1 MTLQA
6 NILRDSVIR
15 SQLISEHVSLTFL
28 LSTRYSILFNRRL
41 KIDHSVGDGLYC
53 TDEENST
60 EITPDI
66 CQKLTDKILEFL
78 NDKNSKL
85 EMIYVPRD
93 ELIDIFTKNKLFDK
107 VGILKTWLDDPIPCI
122 KAGDIID
129 YAFEKISTDKERL
142 KIFEIRPYGK
152 GLLIRYPSSID
163 PTKIGPFVDQQVVH
177 NMINEYSDWAKL
189 INCDYVSKLNEAIY
203 KRNIDDIKWVAEG
216 LHEQKLA
223 IISEKLASNFKNKRI
238 VTIAGPSSSN
248 KTTFAKRLAIAL
260 RVLGYQSTV
269 IEMDDYFKDNKDV
282 PFGPDGLQ
290 DFESI
295 DCLNLKLL
303 GKRVNQLLSGER
315 IPRRRFNFKLGE
327 GYDSYPEN
335 ATESEI
341 EGCESL
347 QLPEKSFL
355 ILEGIHGLNPILLNA
370 LGRDRVTPI
379 FVSALTPLK
388 IDADH
393 RFPTSTLRLIRRMV
407 RDFKYRGHSPRQTLL
422 RWGSVR
428 RGEEKNILPYQ
439 QNAEYWFNSA
449 LVYELPVLS
458 IYAKGLLAEAS
469 VPEPNEDPESEK
481 AREITTMALRVQSL
495 LNLFYPVSVETV
507 PHISC
512 IREFVGG
519 SDLSY

>member
-1 MTLQA
+1 
-6 NILRDSVIR
+6 
-15 SQLISEHVSLTFL
+15 
-28 LSTRYSILFNRRL
+28 
-41 KIDHSVGDGLYC
+41 
-53 TDEENST
+53 
-60 EITPDI
+60 
-66 CQKLTDKILEFL
+66 
-78 NDKNSKL
+78 
-85 EMIYVPRD
+85 MIYVPRD

-282 PFGPDGLQ
+282 
-290 DFESI
+290 
-295 DCLNLKLL
+295 
-303 GKRVNQLLSGER
+303 
-315 IPRRRFNFKLGE
+315 
-327 GYDSYPEN
+327 
-335 ATESEI
+335 
-341 EGCESL
+341 
-347 QLPEKSFL
+347 
-355 ILEGIHGLNPILLNA
+355 
-370 LGRDRVTPI
+370 
-379 FVSALTPLK
+379 
-388 IDADH
+388 
-393 RFPTSTLRLIRRMV
+393 
-407 RDFKYRGHSPRQTLL
+407 
-422 RWGSVR
+422 WGWR
-428 RGEEKNILPYQ
+428 
-439 QNAEYWFNSA
+439 
-449 LVYELPVLS
+449 
-458 IYAKGLLAEAS
+458 
-469 VPEPNEDPESEK
+469 EP
-481 AREITTMALRVQSL
+481 
-495 LNLFYPVSVETV
+495 
-507 PHISC
+507 
-512 IREFVGG
+512 
-519 SDLSY
+519 